1 MKKTIIIISEN
12 EITTEVTKDENKTIV
27 TVSKDNISLKAD
39 EVQII
44 NIDANK
50 IKSAPAGTDAEN
62 KYIY

>member
-50 IKSAPAGTDAEN
+50 IKSAPAGTDAED
-62 KYIY
+62 KFTY